1 MRELNAAALWA
12 GLTAFVWYACGGI
25 PLQLSVAAQL
35 GLTPAQAS
43 SSVFIVWTSGAVAS
57 IALSLRLRQPIPV
70 TWTIPG
76 LVYLG
81 SLAGCFSVAEIAGGA
96 LVAALI
102 LAALAAGGV
111 GARVM
116 RWLPLP
122 IVMGMFAGSILDYLV
137 RAVSA
142 TVADLAVAGSV
153 FGGYFAARLVGGAR
167 VPPVGAALV
176 LGAVAVALGY
186 DGALPAVPW
195 ALPALAVPAF
205 AFDPAAIA
213 AVSLPLVVLAMGLG
227 NVQGLGF
234 VLGQGYAVPV
244 DRVTRAVA
252 AASIVNALFGGAPAT
267 VARNGA
273 AILAAPDAGAPGGRY
288 WAVVISSAL
297 TLVLALAATPA
308 ASLLQA
314 LPKSFV
320 VALAGVALLSS
331 MQDALEKAFGGAMR
345 FGALTAFVVAVS
357 PFSLLGITAAFW
369 ALIAGVLAS
378 LVAERAQLLS
388 FWGQAPTPV
397 SMRE

>member
-1 MRELNAAALWA
+1 
-12 GLTAFVWYACGGI
+12 
-25 PLQLSVAAQL
+25 
-35 GLTPAQAS
+35 
-43 SSVFIVWTSGAVAS
+43 
-57 IALSLRLRQPIPV
+57 
-70 TWTIPG
+70 
-76 LVYLG
+76 
-81 SLAGCFSVAEIAGGA
+81 
-96 LVAALI
+96 
-102 LAALAAGGV
+102 
-111 GARVM
+111 
-116 RWLPLP
+116 
-122 IVMGMFAGSILDYLV
+122 MGMFAGSILDYLV

-273 AILAAPDAGAPGGRY
+273 AIVAAPDAGAPGGRY